1 MSWAL
6 SPTVQETQKTTKNHA
21 VVVSFLSPFPQI
33 SLQPEHA
40 GDAMEEKVAMPMYL
54 KPREALLPISY
65 RNQV

>member
-21 VVVSFLSPFPQI
+21 AVVSFLSPFPQI

-40 GDAMEEKVAMPMYL
+40 GDAMEEKAVMP
-54 KPREALLPISY
+54 
-65 RNQV
+65 